1 MHLES
6 LIDIYIDRSTRN
18 PWHCFAALLE
28 SVDFKNGT
36 TLDDGQAFAARLLRY
51 ADEEVSTARPVTTGD
66 INNDE
71 RWWEDMTKVKIAK
84 NL

>member
-1 MHLES
+1 M
-6 LIDIYIDRSTRN
+6 N

-28 SVDFKNGT
+28 SVDFKNGS

-66 INNDE
+66 QG
-71 RWWEDMTKVKIAK
+71 EDCTKMCKHW
-84 NL
+84 NG